1 LQGASLRAS
10 ATYQEIE
17 VINEQMKTGKMNE
30 ATKKPIEV

>member
-1 LQGASLRAS
+1 LQGASLHAS

-17 VINEQMKTGKMNE
+17 VIIEQMKTGKKNK